1 VLDKNKKY
9 AVLGL
14 ARSGIA
20 AAKKLR
26 ELGLCPFIS
35 ELSAKPL
42 DTETTEFLDDFPHE
56 LGLHSEK
63 LFEYDSWIVSP
74 GIPLDVPII
83 KEGKKRGI
91 EMISEIEF
99 GYRIKAKD
107 SKIIAVTGSNGKST
121 TVSLVHHI
129 LKNMGKSTILAGN
142 IGAAFSSFPI
152 EKSGIDYIILEISS
166 FQLDLISSF
175 KPEVAALLNIT
186 PDHLN
191 RYEGFDDY
199 AFSKTSIFKYQSE
212 SGFGIINKDCAETL
226 KHLCAKPGKMLSF
239 SLADSTADAF
249 VSGRSVQIGQDSFDL
264 EKLLIKG
271 PHNHQNLMAALL
283 IIKALGLELQ
293 QAYEAALTF
302 PSLAHRLEY
311 VTTINGISFY
321 NDSKATNTD
330 SVRCALKSFERP
342 IRLILGG
349 SDKGE
354 DFSLLTDELK
364 EHTAKIYITGDTI
377 PQMREAW
384 QGKLPMTIEE
394 DFAQSVRRAFEDA
407 QHGESVVLSPACASF
422 DRFSSFE
429 ERGDYFKKIVWEL
442 KSEKEQI

>member
-1 VLDKNKKY
+1 MLDKNKKY
-9 AVLGL
+9 AILGL

-20 AAKKLR
+20 AAKKLH

-42 DTETTEFLDDFPHE
+42 DAETAEFLAGFPHE
-56 LGLHSEK
+56 LGVHSEK
-63 LFEYDSWIVSP
+63 LFEYDCWIVSP

-83 KEGKKRGI
+83 KEGKRRGI
-91 EMISEIEF
+91 ELISEIEF
-99 GYRIKAKD
+99 GYRIKAED

-129 LKNMGKSTILAGN
+129 LKNMGKSSILAGN

-152 EKSGIDYIILEISS
+152 QKPGINYIILEISS
-166 FQLDLISSF
+166 FQLDLINSF

-191 RYEGFDDY
+191 RYDGFDDY
-199 AFSKTSIFKYQSE
+199 ALSKTSIFKYQSE
-212 SGFGIINKDCAETL
+212 SDFGIINKDCVETL
-226 KHLCAKPGKMLSF
+226 KHLGTKPGNMLSF
-239 SLADSTADAF
+239 SIDDSAADAF
-249 VSGRSVQIGQDSFDL
+249 IKDRKVQIGQDSFGLD
-264 EKLLIKG
+264 KLLIKG

-302 PSLAHRLEY
+302 PSLVHRLEY